1 MFVWFERNT
10 TTFFSIYSS
19 LPMPVSWE
27 LGKKELQWCRAND
40 AEVIKF
46 RISVVIEAESWITSP
61 ENSAWKMYFG

>member
-1 MFVWFERNT
+1 
-10 TTFFSIYSS
+10 
-19 LPMPVSWE
+19 MPVSWE
-27 LGKKELQWCRAND
+27 LGKKELQWRRAND